1 MKQNNSIF
9 RENEIISNKIVAKI
23 NIIEMI
29 LFTLIFLLN
38 VFGIFIVPMK
48 IMIAAYV
55 IGMICLVIP
64 VLLNNILKIK
74 KGWIKYINV
83 LSAVMLMWICSG
95 TLRFHSV
102 AVFALPIVIA
112 TLYYSKKL

>member
-29 LFTLIFLLN
+29 VFTLIFLLN

-64 VLLNNILKIK
+64 V
-74 KGWIKYINV
+74 
-83 LSAVMLMWICSG
+83 
-95 TLRFHSV
+95 
-102 AVFALPIVIA
+102 
-112 TLYYSKKL
+112 